1 MDVSV
6 ADYARERGVSRQRA
20 LSMIQ
25 SGQIEARK
33 VGRSWV
39 IDQRELGY
47 RSAFGRP
54 LSPRMAG
61 ILLAAMSQ
69 EDQELD
75 AQERYF
81 VDRYRARIADSEDPP
96 RLLHSW
102 LRSRQIRVVNLAGNR
117 SDLPALAHDRLVVP
131 SGISDE
137 RSGLSSA
144 AEFEGYVGSGDFDEF
159 VRRNLLVPSNSPNVR
174 IHIVDK
180 LPSRPAQLGLVIA
193 DLADWNGPREDG
205 RVVELL
211 RSIQWHR

>member
-6 ADYARERGVSRQRA
+6 AEYARERGVSRQRA
-20 LSMIQ
+20 LSMIH

-47 RSAFGRP
+47 RSALGRP
-54 LSPRMAG
+54 LSGRMAG
-61 ILLAAMSQ
+61 ILIAAMSQ
-69 EDQELD
+69 EDLELG

-102 LRSRQIRVVNLAGNR
+102 LRSRQVRVVSLAGNR
-117 SDLPALAHDRLVVP
+117 ADLPALADDALGVS

-137 RSGLSSA
+137 RAGLSA
-144 AEFEGYVGSGDFDEF
+144 AGEYEGYVESDDLDEF
-159 VRRNLLVPSNSPNVR
+159 VRRNLLVPSGSPNVR
-174 IHIVDK
+174 IHVVEQ
-180 LPSRPAQLGLVIA
+180 LPSRPAPFGLVIA
-193 DLADWNGPREDG
+193 DLADWNRPREDG
-205 RVVELL
+205 RVLELL
-211 RSIQWHR
+211 RSIQWRR

>member
-6 ADYARERGVSRQRA
+6 AEYARKRGVSRQRA

-47 RSAFGRP
+47 RSALGRP
-54 LSPRMAG
+54 LSSRMAD
-61 ILLAAMSQ
+61 LLIAAMSH
-69 EDQELD
+69 EDQGLD

-81 VDRYRARIADSEDPP
+81 VDRYRRRVAESEDPP

-117 SDLPALAHDRLVVP
+117 SDIPGLADDEFVVP

-137 RSGLSSA
+137 RAGLSSA
-144 AEFEGYVGSGDFDEF
+144 SEFEGYVDSGDLNEF
-159 VRRNLLVPSNSPNVR
+159 VRRNLLVPSSSPNVR
-174 IHIVDK
+174 IHVVDK

-211 RSIQWHR
+211 RSIEWHR